1 MNNFSFILI
10 VVSTF
15 ALNTSARILS
25 NKEITGTSI
34 DNDNHDIGNDSL
46 KSVDTL
52 KYISKENESKKIND
66 SLKSVDTLKYISE
79 ENESKKI
86 NDSLHNEDDTINY
99 RNEERNDSLIH
110 EDTHEQKNLGRNV
123 NRILDVDEDENATVD
138 KNNKTSNNSQKSVKA
153 MTIFTGFIIAAI
165 AL

>member
-52 KYISKENESKKIND
+52 KYISK
-66 SLKSVDTLKYISE
+66 